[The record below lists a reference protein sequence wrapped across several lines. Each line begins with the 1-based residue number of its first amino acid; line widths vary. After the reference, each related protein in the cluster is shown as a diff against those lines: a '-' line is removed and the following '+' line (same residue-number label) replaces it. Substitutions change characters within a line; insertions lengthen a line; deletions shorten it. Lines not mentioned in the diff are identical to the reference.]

1 MLKILFSVYSGL
13 ITSVCPQLDRP
24 QVQKEP
30 KEVDKASEKADRR
43 LKQAG
48 KSWSIVAGSAQ

>member
-13 ITSVCPQLDRP
+13 ITSVCPELDRP
-24 QVQKEP
+24 EVQKER

>member
-13 ITSVCPQLDRP
+13 ITSVCPELDRP
-24 QVQKEP
+24 EVQKEP

-43 LKQAG
+43 LKQTG
-48 KSWSIVAGSAQ
+48 KS